1 MAQYIFEHNKVDREL
16 KRLRMI
22 ERAVDADT
30 IALLEQAGVAVG
42 WACLEVGAGAGS
54 IVQWLASRVGAT
66 GHVAAVDKKT
76 AYLTQLR
83 GPTVQV
89 YEGNLLD
96 VALDRAMDLVH
107 GRYVLIHNAN
117 DGMLLRN
124 IRSRLKPGGV
134 IVLEE
139 PDFTSALLL
148 QPQPDDMVRRVNGA
162 ICKMFQ
168 DGGLNPAYG
177 LALPERVAGAGFDV
191 IRTDSRLHLCPGGAP
206 IAEVMAESAVVLRD
220 QYTKTGLATD
230 DDIDHYVSRAQDA
243 AYWAVYYATVSVW
256 ARVP

>member
-1 MAQYIFEHNKVDREL
+1 MSQYIFEHNKVDREL
-16 KRLRMI
+16 TRLRMI
-22 ERAVDADT
+22 ERAVDGDT
-30 IALLEQAGVAVG
+30 IAQLEQAGVTTG

-54 IVQWLASRVGAT
+54 IVRWLASRVGST

-76 AYLTQLR
+76 AYLTQFA

-96 VALDRAMDLVH
+96 VTPDRLMDLVH
-107 GRYVLIHNAN
+107 GRYVLIHNA
-117 DGMLLRN
+117 DDAALLRN
-124 IRSRLKPGGV
+124 IRSRLKSGGV

-148 QPQPDDMVRRVNGA
+148 QPQEDDIVRCVNGA

-177 LALPERVAGAGFDV
+177 LTLPQKVADAGFDV

-220 QYTKTGLATD
+220 QYIKTGLATEG
-230 DDIDHYVSRAQDA
+230 DIDHYVSRAQDV
-243 AYWAVYYATVSVW
+243 AYWAVYYTTVSVW

>member
-1 MAQYIFEHNKVDREL
+1 MSQYIFEHNRVDREL

-22 ERAVDADT
+22 ERAVDAGT
-30 IALLEQAGVAVG
+30 IALLERAGVTDG

-54 IVQWLASRVGAT
+54 VVQWLAARVGAT

-76 AYLTQLR
+76 AYLTPYA

-96 VALDRAMDLVH
+96 VTLDRPMDLVH
-107 GRYVLIHNAN
+107 SRYVLIHNAN
-117 DGMLLRN
+117 GGTLLRN

-148 QPQPDDMVRRVNGA
+148 QPQPDDMVRRVNDA

-168 DGGLNPAYG
+168 DGGLNPGYG
-177 LALPERVAGAGFDV
+177 LTLPGKVAAAGFDV
-191 IRTDSRLHLCPGGAP
+191 IQADSRLHLCPRRR
-206 IAEVMAESAVVLRD
+206 SA
-220 QYTKTGLATD
+220 
-230 DDIDHYVSRAQDA
+230 RAA
-243 AYWAVYYATVSVW
+243 ARWRA
-256 ARVP
+256 ARRSARARRGR